1 MYRVDKDI
9 QNVTDSAINAIL
21 SFAGTI
27 VISMNSVLPYNRGG
41 LVRLKKADVVPRLK
55 VRGVRVFVDTFSNE
69 FVTQPLDLFSD
80 STVEVDFFFQTAKI
94 DGIITEL
101 RVTSARYK
109 NKQLHSLVIK
119 RGFSGNTFVNNG
131 LINMYSKCGDVDD
144 SLSVFRRMSER
155 NYVSW
160 NSIIA

>member
-1 MYRVDKDI
+1 M
-9 QNVTDSAINAIL
+9 
-21 SFAGTI
+21 
-27 VISMNSVLPYNRGG
+27 
-41 LVRLKKADVVPRLK
+41 
-55 VRGVRVFVDTFSNE
+55 
-69 FVTQPLDLFSD
+69 
-80 STVEVDFFFQTAKI
+80 VEVDFFFQNAKI

-131 LINMYSKCGDVDD
+131 LINMYSKCGDVDG

-160 NSIIA
+160 NSMIASFARHGHRLAALKLYKEMISQDVNPIDVTFFFYHCSMLVSHVKLINKGQELLKTMQARA

>member
-55 VRGVRVFVDTFSNE
+55 VRGVRVFVNTFSNE

-109 NKQLHSLVIK
+109 NKQLHFLPRRESHRCYLFFYHCSMLVSHVK
-119 RGFSGNTFVNNG
+119 
-131 LINMYSKCGDVDD
+131 LINKGQELLKTMQA
-144 SLSVFRRMSER
+144 R
-155 NYVSW
+155 
-160 NSIIA
+160 A